1 MKFENAGRHPPP
13 QQHAVRLAPFRT
25 VSEREGVLLSGK
37 ACQRFTQEW
46 LLNFGFARTMLS
58 ERGKRNPS
66 RTNKNIGGQM
76 SVEAILKTKGNNI
89 FTVRPEHSVSEAAA
103 LMAAK
108 RVGVAIVCDTK
119 GRLMGVVSERD
130 VVSGITQYG
139 KGVLDMPVR
148 NIMTSPVVTC
158 MLGDSVKK
166 VMEVMTERRI
176 RHLPVLDGDE
186 LVGMI
191 SIGDAVNFRLNE
203 AQMETAVLRDFAA
216 TR

>member
-1 MKFENAGRHPPP
+1 M
-13 QQHAVRLAPFRT
+13 
-25 VSEREGVLLSGK
+25 
-37 ACQRFTQEW
+37 
-46 LLNFGFARTMLS
+46 

-89 FTVRPEHSVSEAAA
+89 FTVRPEHSVAEAAA